1 MNWIIVPI
9 LVPVTGFLVW
19 YVQSRIEAIRSE
31 REKFQ
36 GERRKVYLK
45 ILEPYIELLGGSNY
59 TEVVKKM
66 TTLEY
71 RKIFFE
77 LKLMGSDDV
86 NIALNKMLKHYSD
99 KNNKDPKEY
108 KRDMEIIGEL
118 FLAIRKDLGN
128 RKTTLQP
135 IDMLRGQIT
144 DIDKY
149 I

>member
-1 MNWIIVPI
+1 MNWLIVPI

-19 YVQSRIEAIRSE
+19 YIQSRIETIRRE

-36 GERRKVYLK
+36 EERRKVYLK
-45 ILEPYIELLGGSNY
+45 ILDPYIELLRGSNY
-59 TEVVKKM
+59 KEVVKKM
-66 TTLEY
+66 TTSEY

-86 NIALNKMLKHYSD
+86 NIALNRMFQHYS
-99 KNNKDPKEY
+99 NKSNQDPKEY
-108 KRDMEIIGEL
+108 KKDMEIIGQL

-128 RKTTLQP
+128 RKTKLQP

-144 DIDKY
+144 DIDK